1 MKGMVF
7 TEFFE
12 MVEGQYGYELVDE
25 IIEDC
30 ELESEGIY
38 TAVGTYPHAEMVQLI
53 VSLSQKKNIP
63 VPDLLHSFGRYL
75 FDTFLSKY
83 PSFFHAADNAFDFF
97 SSIQDY
103 IHVEVLKLYP
113 DAQLPEFR
121 TILKDEKRL
130 HLVYESERKMST
142 FALGLL
148 EKGLEYYKEDAEVIV
163 ENLEEDGS
171 KVLFKILK

>member
-7 TEFFE
+7 TEFLE
-12 MVEGQYGYELVDE
+12 MVEGQHGYELVDQ

-30 ELESEGIY
+30 ELDSEGIY
-38 TAVGTYPHAEMVQLI
+38 TAVGTYPHSEMVQLI
-53 VSLSQKKNIP
+53 VALSQRSNIP
-63 VPDLLHSFGRYL
+63 VPDLLHTFGRYL

-83 PSFFHAADNAFDFF
+83 PGFFKEADNAFDFF
-97 SSIQDY
+97 SSIQEY

-121 TILKDEKRL
+121 TILKEERQL
-130 HLVYESERKMST
+130 HLVYESDRKMST

-148 EKGLEYYKEDAEVIV
+148 EKGLEYYQEEADIIV
-163 ENLEEDGS
+163 ENLESDGS
-171 KVLFKILK
+171 KVLFKIMK